1 MVQNKVDDVLISNV
15 LFLVQLQYSGSQ
27 KNKDHAIKCNKNE
40 NLKYCETSNPGT
52 G

>member
-1 MVQNKVDDVLISNV
+1 MVENKVDDVLISNV
-15 LFLVQLQYSGSQ
+15 VFLVQFQYCGSQ

-40 NLKYCETSNPGT
+40 NLKYCQAPNTAT